1 MRDSLNFGTLFIAI
15 QSRFSPMSKLI
26 LHFSLLLIIFS
37 YHRSEAFRSIT
48 RATTASL
55 HRLRDASLKLSALS
69 SCSETIENEPLPP
82 RLQSPVL
89 TFESIEQFLDTI
101 DRAAPNQLTVV
112 LYYAHYCKVCHKA
125 NIPYK
130 KLAYKNSDIRFTRL
144 ETSPMTVEQFKMLGI
159 SKVPFVHIYRNGIC
173 VAAFSTK
180 WQLEARLAEVLQLCQ
195 QRSLGEWRS
204 FMSQLDLEIQKN
216 KQARIALR
224 AQLNHEEEVPS
235 DHHICTLSSG
245 SQLVRTIND
254 QKKPTVVL
262 YHSHFEEACKRAQ
275 HQYRRLAEGPH
286 GKDFFLARI
295 ETSVLSDSTL
305 QELGI
310 TTYPFVQVFKDG
322 KCVASFS
329 IPLSYMFN
337 RLMGDSLKLI
347 KQRSRE
353 QWEEF
358 YTEYN
363 YEIQSI
369 QQVIARLRS
378 S

>member
-1 MRDSLNFGTLFIAI
+1 MKLKYHMTGGVIRQEELESATDHESCVVMRIRRVQQVDNVNEKVNLDLSRTRCKYIKDATYLQYPFQITEQNKLVSAAVNFSPFETKHPTSSQLGSLCMRDSLNFRTLFIAI

-37 YHRSEAFRSIT
+37 YHRSEAIT

-216 KQARIALR
+216 KQARIAL
-224 AQLNHEEEVPS
+224 
-235 DHHICTLSSG
+235 
-245 SQLVRTIND
+245 
-254 QKKPTVVL
+254 
-262 YHSHFEEACKRAQ
+262 
-275 HQYRRLAEGPH
+275 
-286 GKDFFLARI
+286 
-295 ETSVLSDSTL
+295 
-305 QELGI
+305 
-310 TTYPFVQVFKDG
+310 
-322 KCVASFS
+322 
-329 IPLSYMFN
+329 
-337 RLMGDSLKLI
+337 
-347 KQRSRE
+347 
-353 QWEEF
+353 
-358 YTEYN
+358 
-363 YEIQSI
+363 
-369 QQVIARLRS
+369 
-378 S
+378 